1 MVFCWVGR
9 LWIELRLQLMSDKV
23 LDVARCLLTNHS
35 CSSWSFWLAISC
47 HWLCVSCRFEA
58 AMRLLQEHFA
68 ATVAQC
74 LCRCAREMPETFFE
88 MVRLL
93 VWNFVSKYALDV
105 SQTQHDFLH
114 FFGKCHDCHDVFP
127 SCGSFSMNLAPL

>member
-23 LDVARCLLTNHS
+23 LDVARCFLTSHS
-35 CSSWSFWLAISC
+35 CSSWSLWLAISC
-47 HWLCVSCRFEA
+47 HWLCVSSRFEA

-74 LCRCAREMPETFFE
+74 LCRCGREMPETFFE

-93 VWNFVSKYALDV
+93 VWNFVS
-105 SQTQHDFLH
+105 
-114 FFGKCHDCHDVFP
+114 
-127 SCGSFSMNLAPL
+127 